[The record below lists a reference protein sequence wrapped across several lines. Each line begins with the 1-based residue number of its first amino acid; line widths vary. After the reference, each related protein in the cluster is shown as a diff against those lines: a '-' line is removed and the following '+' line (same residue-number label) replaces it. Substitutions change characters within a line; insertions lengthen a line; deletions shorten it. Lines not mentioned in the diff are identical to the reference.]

1 MSTSN
6 AGNVI
11 YNKLVNTVGVTAL
24 VGTKIRPMRAADT
37 DTYPYIIY
45 ESISK
50 PSLQT
55 KEGNTG
61 WNKMRFQISMLA
73 TSLSAVQ
80 SIADAVRTS
89 LDGVSGT
96 IAGFTVQRITFE
108 DERDIF
114 NDNSAIDG
122 VYMLQQD
129 YFLTIQI

>member
-11 YNKLVNTVGVTAL
+11 YNKLVNTVGVTNL
-24 VGTKIRPMRAADT
+24 VSTRIRPSRAAQSDV
-37 DTYPYIIY
+37 YPYIVY
-45 ESISK
+45 EKISE

-55 KEGNTG
+55 KDGNSG
-61 WNKMRFQISMLA
+61 WYKARYQLSILA
-73 TSLSAVQ
+73 TSLSSVQ
-80 SIADAVRTS
+80 TIADAVRTA
-89 LDGVSGT
+89 LDGVGGT

-129 YFLTIQI
+129 YFLTFQD

>member
-11 YNKLVNTVGVTAL
+11 YNKLVNTVGVTNL
-24 VGTKIRPMRAADT
+24 VSFRIRPSRAAQSDV
-37 DTYPYIIY
+37 YPYIVY
-45 ESISK
+45 EKISE

-55 KEGNTG
+55 KDGNSG
-61 WNKMRFQISMLA
+61 WYKARYQLSILA
-73 TSLSAVQ
+73 TSLASVQ
-80 SIADAVRTS
+80 TIADAVRTA
-89 LDGVSGT
+89 LDGVGGT

-129 YFLTIQI
+129 YFLTFQD

>member
-6 AGNVI
+6 AGNII
-11 YNKLVNTVGVTAL
+11 YNKLVNTTDVTAL
-24 VGTKIRPMRAADT
+24 VGTRIRPMRAADS
-37 DTYPYIIY
+37 DVYPYIIY

-61 WNKMRFQISMLA
+61 WYKMRFQISMLA
-73 TSLSAVQ
+73 TSLSSVQ
-80 SIADAVRTS
+80 SIADSVRTA
-89 LDGVSGT
+89 LDDVSGT

-114 NDNSAIDG
+114 NDNSAVDG

-129 YFLTIQI
+129 YYITIQL

>member
-11 YNKLVNTVGVTAL
+11 YNKLVNTVGVTNL
-24 VGTKIRPMRAADT
+24 VSTRIRPSRAAQSDV
-37 DTYPYIIY
+37 YPYIVY
-45 ESISK
+45 EKISE

-55 KEGNTG
+55 KDGNSG
-61 WNKMRFQISMLA
+61 WYKARYQLSMLA
-73 TSLSAVQ
+73 TSLASVQ
-80 SIADAVRTS
+80 TIADAVRTA
-89 LDGVSGT
+89 LDGVGGT

-129 YFLTIQI
+129 YFLTFQD

>member
-6 AGNVI
+6 AGNIV
-11 YNKLVNTVGVTAL
+11 YNKLVNTVGVTNL

-50 PSLQT
+50 PSLQS

-61 WNKMRFQISMLA
+61 WYKMRFQLSMLA
-73 TSLSAVQ
+73 TSLSSVQ
-80 SIADAVRTS
+80 AIADAVRTS
-89 LDGVSGT
+89 MDGASGT

-114 NDNSAIDG
+114 NDNSSVDG

-129 YFLTIQI
+129 YYITIQL

>member
-1 MSTSN
+1 MTTSN

-11 YNKLVNTVGVTAL
+11 YNKLVNTVGVTNL
-24 VGTKIRPMRAADT
+24 VSTRIRPSRAAQSDV
-37 DTYPYIIY
+37 YPYIVY
-45 ESISK
+45 EKISE

-55 KEGNTG
+55 KDGNSG
-61 WNKMRFQISMLA
+61 WYKARYQLSMLA
-73 TSLSAVQ
+73 TSLASVQ
-80 SIADAVRTS
+80 TIADAVRTA
-89 LDGVSGT
+89 LDGVGGT

-129 YFLTIQI
+129 YFITFQD

>member
-11 YNKLVNTVGVTAL
+11 YNKLVNTVGVTNL
-24 VGTKIRPMRAADT
+24 VSTRIRPSRAAQSDV
-37 DTYPYIIY
+37 YPYIVY
-45 ESISK
+45 EKISE

-55 KEGNTG
+55 KDGNSG
-61 WNKMRFQISMLA
+61 WYKARYQLSMLA
-73 TSLSAVQ
+73 TSLASVQ
-80 SIADAVRTS
+80 TIADAVRTA
-89 LDGVSGT
+89 LDGVGGT

-129 YFLTIQI
+129 YFITFQD

>member
-11 YNKLVNTVGVTAL
+11 YNKLVNTVGVTNL
-24 VGTKIRPMRAADT
+24 VSTRIRPSRAAQSDV
-37 DTYPYIIY
+37 YPYIVY
-45 ESISK
+45 EKISE

-55 KEGNTG
+55 KDGNSG
-61 WNKMRFQISMLA
+61 WYKARYQLSILA
-73 TSLSAVQ
+73 TSLASVQ
-80 SIADAVRTS
+80 TIADAVRTA
-89 LDGVSGT
+89 LDGVGGT

-129 YFLTIQI
+129 YFLTIQV

>member
-11 YNKLVNTVGVTAL
+11 YNKLVNTVGVTNL
-24 VGTKIRPMRAADT
+24 VSTRIRPSRAAQSDV
-37 DTYPYIIY
+37 YPYIVY
-45 ESISK
+45 EKISE

-55 KEGNTG
+55 KDGNSG
-61 WNKMRFQISMLA
+61 WYKARYQLSILA
-73 TSLSAVQ
+73 TSLASVQ
-80 SIADAVRTS
+80 TIADAVRTA
-89 LDGVSGT
+89 LDGVGGT

-129 YFLTIQI
+129 YFLTFQD

>member
-11 YNKLVNTVGVTAL
+11 YNKLVNTVGVTNL
-24 VGTKIRPMRAADT
+24 VSTRIRPSRAAQSDV
-37 DTYPYIIY
+37 YPYIVY
-45 ESISK
+45 EKISE

-55 KEGNTG
+55 KDGNSG
-61 WNKMRFQISMLA
+61 WYKARYQLSMLA
-73 TSLSAVQ
+73 TSLASVQ
-80 SIADAVRTS
+80 TIADAVRTT
-89 LDGVSGT
+89 LDGVGGT

-129 YFLTIQI
+129 YFLTFQD

>member
-6 AGNVI
+6 AGNIV
-11 YNKLVNTVGVTAL
+11 YNKLVNTVGVTNL
-24 VGTKIRPMRAADT
+24 VSTRIRPMRAADT
-37 DTYPYIIY
+37 DVYPYIIY

-50 PSLQT
+50 PSEQT
-55 KEGNTG
+55 KDGNSD
-61 WNKMRFQISMLA
+61 WYKMRFQLSMLA
-73 TSLSAVQ
+73 TSLSSVQ

-89 LDGVSGT
+89 MDGASGT

-114 NDNSAIDG
+114 NDNSAVDG

-129 YFLTIQI
+129 YYITIQL

>member
-11 YNKLVNTVGVTAL
+11 YNKLVNTVGVTNL
-24 VGTKIRPMRAADT
+24 VSTRIRPSRAAQSDV
-37 DTYPYIIY
+37 YPYIVY
-45 ESISK
+45 EKISE

-55 KEGNTG
+55 KDGNSG
-61 WNKMRFQISMLA
+61 WYKARYQLSILA
-73 TSLSAVQ
+73 TSLASVQ
-80 SIADAVRTS
+80 TIADAVRTT
-89 LDGVSGT
+89 LDGVGGT

-129 YFLTIQI
+129 YFLTFQD